1 MHTVAVDQ
9 PGVSVGQVAV
19 VDLVGVFR
27 QLDAFD
33 FLLAGGVEQ
42 AQFDLGGVGRE
53 QREVDPQAI
62 PGCPQGEGQAF
73 ANARR
78 LGGWCRS
85 GLAFVLAVLLA
96 LVRSSTHGGSFF
108 CAGRHNPPPWAAGG

>member
-1 MHTVAVDQ
+1 MAVLRLVGAMHTVAVDQ

-33 FLLAGGVEQ
+33 FLLAGGIEQ

-53 QREVDPQAI
+53 QREVDPQAV
-62 PGCPQGEGQAF
+62 PGGAQGEGQAF
-73 ANARR
+73 ADTRWGDRAGFLR
-78 LGGWCRS
+78 GAG
-85 GLAFVLAVLLA
+85 A
-96 LVRSSTHGGSFF
+96 HGG
-108 CAGRHNPPPWAAGG
+108 PLWPWWWRGAM